1 MDHSLP
7 ALKAN
12 IAVWSLISAT
22 CCVLVMGYL
31 GRTAQNK
38 LQTASAFQALRAVS
52 TLYNVV
58 ANTWHFQVG

>member
-7 ALKAN
+7 ALEAN

-22 CCVLVMGYL
+22 CCVLVMGCL
-31 GRTAQNK
+31 GRTVQNK
-38 LQTASAFQALRAVS
+38 LQTASAFQARRAVS

-58 ANTWHFQVG
+58 ANAWHFQVG